1 MSKKKVFSVSA
12 YNKAGKEIGSAVL
25 PPSKRYLT
33 IGEGIGND
41 LSISIPGIPDNH
53 RLLEITSSKYSL
65 LIPSALDGVIY
76 MSPRFSASPKS
87 AHLIIPP
94 ALDGVMYRD
103 NDKNVINIKA
113 LIKRQGINETK
124 GSYIVPFSPG
134 RPFSMKV
141 GDITLSFSYITLP
154 PKERAAGVERSL
166 KKSLISRED
175 YSFLFLLL
183 LLAVVHFSAAGY
195 LNTVEIKKL
204 DHIEVMAQMPERF
217 AKLIFKPA
225 ERKIEKKIAK
235 AKGEEKKEEEKA
247 EKKQEEAKK
256 EVKKEIKTEISAAKE
271 PAAKESTD
279 SASSRVKSKGLLGV
293 ITAKEKPAFASQNI
307 FDIDTEEVHQP
318 KMAGIQAAR
327 AAGGTSDAVRRLDN
341 IELDSGDR
349 KPASK
354 SRDIGDILKEKKVAS
369 IALEDGKPK
378 GTETKGQRNEAE
390 VDRIISTY
398 TGGVKYLYNNA
409 LRNDPS
415 LKGRITVKLT
425 ISEKGKVTK
434 VEITSSTLN
443 NKELDDAIMNRIY
456 KWQFSEAIG
465 SGDFVITYT
474 FDFSPTS

>member
-1 MSKKKVFSVSA
+1 MSKKKAFSVSIQ
-12 YNKAGKEIGSAVL
+12 NQAGEEISSATFK
-25 PPSKRYLT
+25 PSQRYLT
-33 IGEGIGND
+33 IGAGYDND
-41 LSISIPGIPDNH
+41 LSVSVPGVPDKH
-53 RLLEITSSKYSL
+53 RLIEKIKTGYNL
-65 LIPSALDGVIY
+65 LIPPTFIGTLDTGRKLFQI
-76 MSPRFSASPKS
+76 KS
-87 AHLIIPP
+87 LIEHNR
-94 ALDGVMYRD
+94 LKKKSGY
-103 NDKNVINIKA
+103 
-113 LIKRQGINETK
+113 
-124 GSYIVPFSPG
+124 YIVPVPSK
-134 RPFSMKV
+134 PFSIKAEDV
-141 GDITLSFSYITLP
+141 TFVFSY
-154 PKERAAGVERSL
+154 KEAPLRKKTGNNIDRSL
-166 KKSLISRED
+166 KRSLISKDD
-175 YSFLFLLL
+175 YSFLLL
-183 LLAVVHFSAAGY
+183 LLVSAAINFSIAGY

-247 EKKQEEAKK
+247 DKKQEEAKK
-256 EVKKEIKTEISAAKE
+256 EVKKESNTETVAAKE
-271 PAAKESTD
+271 PSAKESTD

-318 KMAGIQAAR
+318 KMASIQDAR

-369 IALEDGKPK
+369 IALEDGKLK
-378 GTETKGQRNEAE
+378 GTETKGERNEAE
-390 VDRIISTY
+390 VYRIVSTY

-409 LRNDPS
+409 LRKDPS
-415 LKGRITVKLT
+415 LKGKISVKLT
-425 ISEKGKVTK
+425 ISERGKVTK

-443 NKELDDAIMNRIY
+443 NKELDEAIMNRIY